1 MAGVPFTKDDKVIY
15 VNNVKSAKQAKKYS
29 VDKANSK
36 GYLIKCAHQMN
47 PKLDYK
53 MVSGKTIYLLLTGDM
68 VIPQT
73 EEYYNLRT
81 KEKSILE
88 EEL

>member
-1 MAGVPFTKDDKVIY
+1 
-15 VNNVKSAKQAKKYS
+15 
-29 VDKANSK
+29 
-36 GYLIKCAHQMN
+36 MN

-53 MVSGKTIYLLLTGDM
+53 MISGQTIYILLTGDM

-73 EEYYNLRT
+73 EEYLNLRT